1 MYHREKMKHGVPN
14 TVTRRE
20 MVTRH
25 FMAYWDWRGRCLGW
39 KEWWICHQVVRIC
52 SMSSNSYNRS
62 QNYCIKQTYHIISY
76 LSPYSSLPPPLSL
89 FLTTLHASHTHNS
102 LILFIIFKL
111 QNPHHHPPTLGKRS
125 EGEKGYADKLFPSV
139 AKDSSKQVDF

>member
-1 MYHREKMKHGVPN
+1 
-14 TVTRRE
+14 
-20 MVTRH
+20 
-25 FMAYWDWRGRCLGW
+25 
-39 KEWWICHQVVRIC
+39 
-52 SMSSNSYNRS
+52 MSSNSYNRS